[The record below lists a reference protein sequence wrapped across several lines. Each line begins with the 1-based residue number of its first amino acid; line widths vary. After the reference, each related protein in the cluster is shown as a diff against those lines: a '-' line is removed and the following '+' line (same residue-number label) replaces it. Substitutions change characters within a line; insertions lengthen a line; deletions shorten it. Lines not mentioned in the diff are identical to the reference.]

1 MLLQNPHSH
10 SILAQWYHNKIFFAG
25 FWSWFIAQTLK
36 VIFGF
41 FRERRFNFK
50 WFVGSG
56 GMPSSHAAMASGLT
70 ASVGFFQGFD
80 SGLFAMAFA
89 FAVITMF
96 DAQGVRRQSGHQ
108 AEALNKIFEDLYA
121 QKGLQEERLKEL
133 FGHTPVEVFAG
144 AFIGIVVALFFY
156 YT

>member
-1 MLLQNPHSH
+1 MIFDNPD
-10 SILAQWYHNKIFFAG
+10 SILAQWYRNRIFFSG
-25 FWSWFIAQTLK
+25 FWSWFIAQSVK
-36 VIFGF
+36 VFLGVLQ
-41 FRERRFNFK
+41 ERRFNFR

-56 GMPSSHAAMASGLT
+56 GMPSSHAALASGLT
-70 ASVGFFQGFD
+70 TSVGMTHGFD

-108 AEALNKIFEDLYA
+108 AEALNRILDDLAA
-121 QKGLQEERLKEL
+121 QKGIQEQRLKEL

-144 AFIGIVVALFFY
+144 AFIGILIAVIIV
-156 YT
+156 TI